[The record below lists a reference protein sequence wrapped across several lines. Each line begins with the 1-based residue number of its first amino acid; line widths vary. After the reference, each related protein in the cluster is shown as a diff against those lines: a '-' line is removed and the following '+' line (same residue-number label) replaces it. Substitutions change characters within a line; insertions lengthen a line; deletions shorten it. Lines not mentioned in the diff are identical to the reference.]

1 MQPEQA
7 EEIGMREALI
17 AMIPDLEERRT
28 YLHGRD
34 DGPMPVDDIPD
45 AILDN
50 EIDHRQPVEG
60 DKGITFEPTEMS
72 THVEFDYLFA

>member
-1 MQPEQA
+1 
-7 EEIGMREALI
+7 
-17 AMIPDLEERRT
+17 
-28 YLHGRD
+28 
-34 DGPMPVDDIPD
+34 MPVDLRCDAFPDDIPD

-72 THVEFDYLFA
+72 THVEFDYLFS